1 MIDRFLSKTGV
12 GIALLLM
19 VAELSYVNTLSL
31 EYMFNTQNVS
41 ATIFGI
47 IGAIAFSSVTV
58 LIMRLGKQSWAK
70 VAFPLFDMLLTF
82 CGLNLEHAD
91 HLFANPIRFA
101 MSIILSVFAGLN
113 TYSLGLINA
122 DQHSGEAEEQR
133 LLKTE
138 YEKTRLALLEKQ
150 SEVES
155 LKGNF
160 QKLQSNLNESR
171 EAQKSLNSK
180 LLDAERIAEQDMI
193 LITELRCD
201 SDELQ
206 SDYDELKT
214 KLKEKE
220 SELLKAVAEAAR
232 YKGAALAAEVARI
245 RKKAEKNRTPEELEL
260 LKMVA

>member
-122 DQHSGEAEEQR
+122 DQHSGEAEAQR
-133 LLKTE
+133 LLKSE
-138 YEKTRLALLEKQ
+138 YEKTRLALAEKQ
-150 SEVES
+150 SEVDS

-171 EAQKSLNSK
+171 EAQKLLKSK
-180 LLDAERIAEQDMI
+180 LDEWESVITNNKSVIADLKSKYDDAVNFSIERESKFEKIA
-193 LITELRCD
+193 
-201 SDELQ
+201 
-206 SDYDELKT
+206 
-214 KLKEKE
+214 
-220 SELLKAVAEAAR
+220 AEAAK
-232 YKGAALAAEVARI
+232 YKAAALAAEVARI